1 MATEKAAL
9 RVSELDFIEI
19 RENLK
24 TYLRSQSEFQDF
36 DFEGSGMAV
45 LLDILAYNTHYM
57 GYYLNMVGNEM
68 FLDTAQ
74 LRESI
79 ISHAKLMNYVPGS
92 SQGALAKVNIK
103 VTPSNAEDN
112 TSTILTLNKY
122 TRLLG
127 TDKDGINYPF
137 ITLYSNTVSKNT
149 GTFDFANVI
158 IKQGE
163 VITLQYL
170 MDSGNG
176 TRRFEIPSANVDT
189 ETIIIRVQ
197 ESSSN
202 TDTTIYN
209 IAEDITEITANST
222 VYFIEENEKQN
233 YTVYFGDDVIGK
245 KPKDGNIII
254 CTYLDNSGAI
264 TNNISRFVFTE
275 DIGGFTDNL
284 SVTSTTG
291 SYGGINKEGI
301 EQVRFRA
308 PYFYTT
314 QNRAVTTNDYETL
327 ILKDYNNIEAVSV
340 WGGEDNDPV
349 VYGKVFISL
358 KTSGNYQLTN
368 LEKETIKE
376 ELIQK
381 RNVLTVTPEIVDP
394 EYTFIV
400 IAGKVFYNST
410 LTSLSTDEIN
420 QLAIAA
426 VQDYSDDEMNS
437 FSSIFRKS
445 KLQANIENS
454 ERSITGSDIDVLV
467 QKRILIDT
475 ENTKT
480 YTINFNM
487 PLAKTLFTDDIL
499 HTYPEITV
507 FDSAGVPR
515 NVFIEETPT
524 ISTGIDSIEIIDG
537 GINYTSAPTVTVVG
551 DGTGAT
557 ATAQVIG
564 GKIQKITIT
573 KSGENYSS
581 AVITLSGG
589 EGTGGALKAVLQAR
603 KGILRSYYY
612 KSNREKVIV
621 NSNFGTIDYDTGTI
635 IINSLRATDVIEND
649 YYDDGYL
656 SLTVSAEN
664 ENIFTQRN
672 RILSI
677 DYSDARSIQLSSVA
691 E

>member
-1 MATEKAAL
+1 MATEKASL
-9 RVSELDFIEI
+9 RVSELDFLEI

-24 TYLRSQSEFQDF
+24 TYLRSQNEFQDF

-57 GYYLNMVGNEM
+57 SYYLNMVGNEM

-79 ISHAKLMNYVPGS
+79 ISHAKLMNYVPAS
-92 SQGALAKVNIK
+92 SQGAVNKVNIK

-112 TSTILTLNKY
+112 VSTSLTLNKY

-127 TDKDGINYPF
+127 TDKDGVNYPF
-137 ITLYSNTVSKNT
+137 VTLYSNTVSKNT
-149 GTFDFANVI
+149 STFDFANVI

-170 MDSGNG
+170 MEPTND

-189 ETIIIRVQ
+189 ETIVIRVQ
-197 ESSSN
+197 ESTTN
-202 TDTTIYN
+202 TDTTIYTL
-209 IAEDITEITANST
+209 AEDITEVTANST

-233 YTVYFGDDVIGK
+233 YTFYFGDDVIGK
-245 KPKDGNIII
+245 KPKNGNIVI
-254 CTYLDNSGAI
+254 CTYLNNAGAI
-264 TNNISRFVFTE
+264 TNNISRFVFTD
-275 DIGGFTDNL
+275 DIGGYTDNIR
-284 SVTSTTG
+284 VTTTSG
-291 SYGGINKEGI
+291 SYGGIDKEGI

-314 QNRAVTTNDYETL
+314 QNRAVTANDYETL

-358 KTSGNYQLTN
+358 KTRGNYQLTN
-368 LEKETIKE
+368 LEKEQIKE
-376 ELIQK
+376 DLIQK

-394 EYTFIV
+394 EYTYVMIRGSV
-400 IAGKVFYNST
+400 YYNSA
-410 LTSLSTDEIN
+410 LTGLTANEIQ
-420 QLAIAA
+420 QLTIAA
-426 VQDYSDDEMNS
+426 VQDYSDTELNS

-445 KLQANIENS
+445 KLQTYIENA
-454 ERSITGSDIDVLV
+454 EKSITGSDIDVLV

-475 ENTKT
+475 ERTKT

-487 PLAKTLFTDDIL
+487 PLAKTLFTDNIL

-507 FDSAGVPR
+507 FDSSGVAR
-515 NVFIEETPT
+515 NVFVEETP
-524 ISTGIDSIEIIDG
+524 IINTGIDSIEIING
-537 GINYTSAPTVTVVG
+537 GINYVSAPTVTIVG
-551 DGTGAT
+551 DGSGAT
-557 ATAQVIG
+557 ATAQVVG
-564 GKIQKITIT
+564 GRIQKIVVTNA
-573 KSGENYSS
+573 GQNYSS
-581 AVITLSGG
+581 AIIELSGG
-589 EGTGGALKAVLQAR
+589 DGVGASAKAILQAR
-603 KGILRSYYY
+603 KGVLRSYYY

-635 IINSLRATDVIEND
+635 TINSLRATNVVAND
-649 YYDDGYL
+649 FYEDGYL
-656 SLTVSAEN
+656 TFTVSAEN

-677 DYSDARSIQLSSVA
+677 DYSDARSIQLTAVA

>member
-1 MATEKAAL
+1 MAIEKSAL
-9 RVSELDFIEI
+9 RVSELDFLEI

-57 GYYLNMVGNEM
+57 SYYLNMIGNEM

-92 SQGALAKVNIK
+92 AQGALAKVNIK

-137 ITLYSNTVSKNT
+137 VTLYSNTVSKNT
-149 GTFDFANVI
+149 GTFNFANVI

-170 MDSGNG
+170 MDSGNE

-189 ETIIIRVQ
+189 ETIVIGVQ

-209 IAEDITEITANST
+209 LADDITEVTANST

-233 YTVYFGDDVIGK
+233 YTFYFGDDVIGK
-245 KPKDGNIII
+245 KPKNGNIII
-254 CTYLDNSGAI
+254 CTYLDNSGSI

-275 DIGGFTDNL
+275 DIGGYTDNI
-284 SVTSTTG
+284 SVSSTTG
-291 SYGGINKEGI
+291 SYGGIDKEGI

-314 QNRAVTTNDYETL
+314 QNRAVTVNDYETL
-327 ILKDYNNIEAVSV
+327 LLKDYPNIEAVSV

-349 VYGKVFISL
+349 VYGKVFLSL
-358 KTSGNYQLTN
+358 KTKNNYQLTN

-381 RNVLTVTPEIVDP
+381 RNVLTVTPEIIDP
-394 EYTFIV
+394 EYTYIM
-400 IAGKVFYNST
+400 IDGKVYYDST
-410 LTSLSTDEIN
+410 LTSLSSDEIK

-426 VQDYSDDEMNS
+426 IQDYSDNELNQ

-445 KLQANIENS
+445 KLQSYLENS
-454 ERSITGSDIDVLV
+454 EKSITGSDIDVLV
-467 QKRILIDT
+467 QKRLLIDT
-475 ENTKT
+475 ERTRT
-480 YTINFNM
+480 YTVNFNM
-487 PLAKTLFTDDIL
+487 PLAKTLFTDNIL

-507 FDSAGVPR
+507 FDSAGVAR
-515 NVFIEETPT
+515 NVFVEEIPT
-524 ISTGIDSIEIIDG
+524 VNTGIDSIEILSG
-537 GINYTSAPTVTVVG
+537 GINYQSAPTVTIVG
-551 DGTGAT
+551 DGTGAK
-557 ATAQVIG
+557 ATALVVG
-564 GKIQKITIT
+564 GRIQKITVT
-573 KSGENYSS
+573 SPGENYSS
-581 AVITLSGG
+581 AIVELSGG
-589 EGTGGALKAVLQAR
+589 EGTGGSVRAILQSR
-603 KGILRSYYY
+603 KGTLRSFYY
-612 KSNREKVIV
+612 KTSREKVIV
-621 NSNFGTIDYDTGTI
+621 NPNFGTIDYDKGI
-635 IINSLRATDVIEND
+635 ITINSLRATAVIEND
-649 YYDDGYL
+649 YYEDGYL
-656 SLTVSAEN
+656 TLTVPAEN

-677 DYSDARSIQLSSVA
+677 DYSDARSIQLVA
-691 E
+691 MAE

>member
-1 MATEKAAL
+1 MAIEKSAL
-9 RVSELDFIEI
+9 RVSELDFLEI

-57 GYYLNMVGNEM
+57 SYYLNMIGNEM

-92 SQGALAKVNIK
+92 AQGALAKVNIK

-137 ITLYSNTVSKNT
+137 VTLYSNTVSKNT
-149 GTFDFANVI
+149 GTFNFANVI

-170 MDSGNG
+170 MDSGNE

-189 ETIIIRVQ
+189 ETIVIGVQ

-209 IAEDITEITANST
+209 LADDITEVTANST

-233 YTVYFGDDVIGK
+233 YTFYFGDDVIGK
-245 KPKDGNIII
+245 KPKNGNIII
-254 CTYLDNSGAI
+254 CTYLDNSGSI

-275 DIGGFTDNL
+275 DIGGYTDNI
-284 SVTSTTG
+284 SVSSTTG
-291 SYGGINKEGI
+291 SYGGIDKEGI

-314 QNRAVTTNDYETL
+314 QNRAVTVNDYETL
-327 ILKDYNNIEAVSV
+327 LLKDYPNIEAVSV

-349 VYGKVFISL
+349 VYGKVFLSL
-358 KTSGNYQLTN
+358 KTKNNYQLTN

-381 RNVLTVTPEIVDP
+381 RNVLTVTPEIIDP
-394 EYTFIV
+394 EYTYIM
-400 IAGKVFYNST
+400 IDGKVYYDST
-410 LTSLSTDEIN
+410 LTSLSSDEIK

-426 VQDYSDDEMNS
+426 IQDYSDNELNQ

-445 KLQANIENS
+445 KLQSYLENS
-454 ERSITGSDIDVLV
+454 EKSITGSDIDVLV
-467 QKRILIDT
+467 QKRLLIDT
-475 ENTKT
+475 ERTRT
-480 YTINFNM
+480 YTVNFNM
-487 PLAKTLFTDDIL
+487 PLAKTLFTDNIL

-507 FDSAGVPR
+507 FDSAGVAR
-515 NVFIEETPT
+515 NVFVEEIPT
-524 ISTGIDSIEIIDG
+524 VNTGIDSIEILSG
-537 GINYTSAPTVTVVG
+537 GINYQSAPTVTIVG
-551 DGTGAT
+551 DGTGAK
-557 ATAQVIG
+557 ATALVVG
-564 GKIQKITIT
+564 GCIQKITVT
-573 KSGENYSS
+573 SPGENYSS
-581 AVITLSGG
+581 AIVELSGG
-589 EGTGGALKAVLQAR
+589 EGTGGSVRAILQSR
-603 KGILRSYYY
+603 KGTLRSFYY
-612 KSNREKVIV
+612 KTSREKVIV
-621 NSNFGTIDYDTGTI
+621 NPNFGTIDYDKGI
-635 IINSLRATDVIEND
+635 ITINSLRATAVIEND
-649 YYDDGYL
+649 YYEDGYL
-656 SLTVSAEN
+656 TLTVPAEN

-677 DYSDARSIQLSSVA
+677 DYSDARSIQLVA
-691 E
+691 MAE

>member
-1 MATEKAAL
+1 MATEKSAL
-9 RVSELDFIEI
+9 RVTELDFLEI

-24 TYLRSQSEFQDF
+24 TFLRNQSEFQDF
-36 DFEGSGMAV
+36 DFEGSGMSV

-57 GYYLNMVGNEM
+57 SYYLNMVGNEM

-112 TSTILTLNKY
+112 TSTSLTLNKY

-127 TDKDGINYPF
+127 TDKDGVNYPF
-137 ITLYSNTVSKNT
+137 ITLYSNTISKNT
-149 GTFDFANVI
+149 VTFSFSNVN

-170 MDSGNG
+170 MDSGNE
-176 TRRFEIPSANVDT
+176 TRRFEISSANVDT
-189 ETIIIRVQ
+189 ETIVIGVQ

-209 IAEDITEITANST
+209 LAEDITEITSNSS

-233 YTVYFGDDVIGK
+233 YTFYFGDDVIGK
-245 KPKDGNIII
+245 KPKNGNIII
-254 CTYLDNSGAI
+254 CTYLDNSGAV
-264 TNNISRFVFTE
+264 TNNISRFVFTQ
-275 DIGGFTDNL
+275 DIGGYTDNIIV
-284 SVTSTTG
+284 SSTTG
-291 SYGGINKEGI
+291 SYGGIDKEGI

-314 QNRAVTTNDYETL
+314 QNRAVTKNDYETL
-327 ILKDYNNIEAVSV
+327 LLKDYNNIEAVSV

-358 KTSGNYQLTN
+358 KTRGNYQLTN
-368 LEKETIKE
+368 LEKETIQE

-381 RNVLTVTPEIVDP
+381 RNVLTVTPEIIDSDFT
-394 EYTFIV
+394 YI
-400 IAGKVFYNST
+400 IIRGKVFYDSK
-410 LTSLSTDEIN
+410 LTALGADEIQ
-420 QLAIAA
+420 QLAKAA
-426 VQDYSDDEMNS
+426 TEDYSDDDLNQFNS
-437 FSSIFRKS
+437 VFRKS
-445 KLQANIENS
+445 KLQSFIENA

-467 QKRILIDT
+467 QKRVLIDT
-475 ENTKT
+475 LRTRT

-487 PLAKTLFTDDIL
+487 PLAKTLFTDNIL

-507 FDSAGVPR
+507 FDSAGVAR
-515 NVFIEETPT
+515 NVFVEETPV
-524 ISTGIDSIEIIDG
+524 INTGIDGVEIING
-537 GINYTSAPTVTVVG
+537 GINYTSAPTVTIIG
-551 DGTGAT
+551 DGSGAT
-557 ATAQVIG
+557 ATAQIVG
-564 GKIQKITIT
+564 GKIQKITVT
-573 KSGENYSS
+573 NPGQNYSS
-581 AVITLSGG
+581 AVIELSGG
-589 EGTGGALKAVLQAR
+589 EGVGASVRPILQSR
-603 KGILRSYYY
+603 KGTLQSFYY
-612 KSNREKVIV
+612 KTNREKVIV
-621 NSNFGTIDYDTGTI
+621 NSNFGTIDYDSGI
-635 IINSLRATDVIEND
+635 ITINSLRTTNVIEND
-649 YYDDGYL
+649 FYDDGYL
-656 SLTVSAEN
+656 TFTVSAEN
-664 ENIFTQRN
+664 ENIFTLRN

-677 DYSDARSIQLSSVA
+677 DTSDARSIQLTAMA

>member
-1 MATEKAAL
+1 MATEKSAL
-9 RVSELDFIEI
+9 RITELDFLEI

-24 TYLRSQSEFQDF
+24 TYLQSQSEFQDF

-57 GYYLNMVGNEM
+57 SYYLNMVGNEM

-79 ISHAKLMNYVPGS
+79 ISHAKLMNYVPAS

-127 TDKDGINYPF
+127 TDKDGVNYPF
-137 ITLYSNTVSKNT
+137 VTLYSNTVSKNT
-149 GTFDFANVI
+149 GTFDFANVS
-158 IKQGE
+158 IKQGQ

-170 MDSGNG
+170 MDSGNES
-176 TRRFEIPSANVDT
+176 RRFEIPSGNVDT
-189 ETIIIRVQ
+189 ETIVISVQ

-202 TDTTIYN
+202 TDTKIYN
-209 IAEDITEITANST
+209 LSEDITEVTANST

-233 YTVYFGDDVIGK
+233 YTFYFGDGVIGK
-245 KPKDGNIII
+245 KPKNGNVVI
-254 CTYLDNSGAI
+254 CTYLDNAGSV

-275 DIGGFTDNL
+275 DIGGYTDNII
-284 SVTSTTG
+284 VTSTTG
-291 SYGGINKEGI
+291 SYGGIDKEGI

-314 QNRAVTTNDYETL
+314 QNRAVTKNDYETL
-327 ILKDYNNIEAVSV
+327 LLKDYNNIEAVSV

-368 LEKETIKE
+368 LEKETIKQD
-376 ELIQK
+376 LIQK

-394 EYTFIV
+394 EYSFIIV
-400 IAGKVFYNST
+400 KGNVYYDPKRTA
-410 LTSLSTDEIN
+410 LSADEIK

-426 VQDYSDDEMNS
+426 TQDYSDDELNT
-437 FSSIFRKS
+437 FSSVFRKS
-445 KLQANIENS
+445 KLQSYIENS
-454 ERSITGSDIDVLV
+454 EQSITGSDIDILV

-475 ENTKT
+475 ERTKT

-487 PLAKTLFTDDIL
+487 PLAKTLFSDNVL
-499 HTYPEITV
+499 HSYPEITV

-515 NVFIEETPT
+515 NVSIEEVPT
-524 ISTGIDSIEIIDG
+524 INSGIDSIEILDG
-537 GINYTSAPTVTVVG
+537 GINYTSAPTITIIG

-564 GKIQKITIT
+564 GRIQKITIT
-573 KSGENYSS
+573 NPGANYTS
-581 AVITLSGG
+581 AVIQLSGG
-589 EGTGGALKAVLQAR
+589 EGTGGALKPILQSR
-603 KGILRSYYY
+603 IGTLRSFYY
-612 KSNREKVIV
+612 KTNREKVIV
-621 NSNFGTIDYDTGTI
+621 NSNFGTIDYDKGILTI
-635 IINSLRATDVIEND
+635 TSLRATDVIEND

-656 SLTVSAEN
+656 TLTVPAEN

-677 DYSDARSIQLSSVA
+677 DYSDARSIQLTAMA

>member
-1 MATEKAAL
+1 MATEKSAL
-9 RVSELDFIEI
+9 RISELDFLEI

-24 TYLRSQSEFQDF
+24 TYLRNQSEFQDF

-57 GYYLNMVGNEM
+57 SYYLNMVGNEM

-74 LRESI
+74 IRESI

-127 TDKDGINYPF
+127 TDKDGVNYPF
-137 ITLYSNTVSKNT
+137 VTLYSNTVSKNT
-149 GTFDFANVI
+149 GTFDYANVI

-170 MDSGNG
+170 MDSGNE

-189 ETIIIRVQ
+189 ETIVIGVQ

-209 IAEDITEITANST
+209 LAEDITEITANSP

-233 YTVYFGDDVIGK
+233 YTFYFGDDVIGK
-245 KPKDGNIII
+245 KPKNGNIII
-254 CTYLDNSGAI
+254 CTYLDNAGSV
-264 TNNISRFVFTE
+264 TNNISRFVFTQ
-275 DIGGFTDNL
+275 DIGGYTDNIIV
-284 SVTSTTG
+284 SSTTG
-291 SYGGINKEGI
+291 SYGGIDKEGI

-314 QNRAVTTNDYETL
+314 QNRAVTINDYETL
-327 ILKDYNNIEAVSV
+327 LLKDYNNIEAVSV

-349 VYGKVFISL
+349 VYGKVFLSL
-358 KTSGNYQLTN
+358 KTRGNYQLTN
-368 LEKETIKE
+368 FEKEQIKDD
-376 ELIQK
+376 LVRK

-394 EYTFIV
+394 EYTFI
-400 IAGKVFYNST
+400 IINGKVYYNST
-410 LTSLSTDEIN
+410 LTALSSDEIK

-426 VQDYSDDEMNS
+426 IQDYSDNELNL
-437 FSSIFRKS
+437 FSSVFRKS
-445 KLQANIENS
+445 KLQSYIENA
-454 ERSITGSDIDVLV
+454 EKSITGSDIDVLV

-475 ENTKT
+475 ERTKT
-480 YTINFNM
+480 YTINFNI
-487 PLAKTLFTDDIL
+487 PLSKTLFTDNIL
-499 HTYPEITV
+499 HSYPEITV
-507 FDSAGVPR
+507 FDSAGVSR
-515 NVFIEETPT
+515 NVFIEETPVVN
-524 ISTGIDSIEIIDG
+524 TGIDSIEILDG
-537 GINYTSAPTVTVVG
+537 GINYTSAPIITIIG
-551 DGTGAT
+551 DGSGAE
-557 ATAQVIG
+557 ATAQVVG
-564 GKIQKITIT
+564 GRIQKVIITSQGT
-573 KSGENYSS
+573 NYSS
-581 AVITLSGG
+581 AVIELSGG
-589 EGTGGALKAVLQAR
+589 EGTGGSLKAILQSR

-612 KSNREKVIV
+612 KTNREKVIV
-621 NSNFGTIDYDTGTI
+621 NPNFGTIDYDSGTI
-635 IINSLRATDVIEND
+635 TINSLRATSVVAND
-649 YYDDGYL
+649 FYEDGYL
-656 SLTVSAEN
+656 TLTVPAEN

-677 DYSDARSIQLSSVA
+677 DYSDARSIQLTAVA